1 MANHDSRKRAA
12 GRKPVG
18 KRALSLLMALVMSL
32 SLVQITAFAVETD
45 SKDQIMPGYYE
56 VDANGNIWKGANGS
70 DVTTTNPSRTEGG
83 YTLSKTIAETN
94 VENQFNI
101 TLQVVTQ
108 QTVKT
113 NDAAVQLVIDT
124 SGSMAYC
131 AVCGKKEHSLFDSC
145 KNTTSRMYETRQ
157 AIAGE
162 GGFLDSLVAGN
173 ANGGK
178 LLVSV
183 IRFSGYSTEDAKTVC
198 EWTDIRT
205 ESGLQT
211 VKNAVNQLK
220 ANGGTNLE
228 AGLMLA
234 RNRLKMD
241 AVASAASKYT
251 VLLTDGKPTAR
262 CELDHT
268 ETGSITDYNDGSTP
282 SWNGGSDCSEAERNE
297 AKAMAAQVKELSKLY
312 TICYGVSG
320 EELYG
325 KDPCVNCGKDRDKHY
340 GYWEYCT
347 NEWGDNRTYQATTV
361 TIGDYLR
368 DEIATPK
375 DTSVTPNIQYA
386 FNASDTAAV
395 NAAFANIASSTTEGI
410 NASGTTVTDPM
421 GEFIVLG
428 TLPEGATASNGTLT
442 WSLGQPSEIRETTGQ
457 NGEKVYTYIYTY
469 TYPITLDT
477 SAKGFEEGKY
487 YPTNGPTY
495 LSVPGSDAKYYFN
508 IPGVKG
514 TVPTYGYR
522 VEYYLQG
529 DAALADYEN
538 YTKVEKDTFIGPDT
552 KLHTTVSAPAGYA
565 EKYDRQNYAF
575 EKGETQITIAAGENV
590 MKLYYKHITA
600 PVTVNHYYKRTT
612 IDANGTVT
620 EGVYP
625 ENPQNT
631 VNDTGNVGE
640 HYQAALQPNLGS
652 QAYELDSTKPN
663 NQTITVDR
671 DSSKNVID
679 LYYTATLDQRADATV
694 AVDHVYRLYTWELVN
709 GKYERKLSTSNTVAN
724 VEGPVNSKATATYT
738 ANTALRA
745 DGYQDYTFN
754 AAESDSPSRTLT
766 AGGNKITL
774 RFDKTVDNR
783 VPATVTVNH
792 HYTKTVISVEDG
804 KVKTTTTTGDVQETF
819 ENCYVGESFTAT
831 EKTGYQNETYVSDPG
846 NAGKLTIARLQESG
860 NVIDLAYTLT
870 IAPEKTSVTV
880 NHYYYTET
888 ETTKEVKDP
897 ETGEVTG
904 TEVVCTLELDG
915 SDEGNKIKNLYA
927 GQEYTAEL
935 KGQEGYTLDATEHGK
950 KSDPRTGNAEAN
962 DASVVNLRY
971 YKSATADER
980 KDAAIDVK
988 HVYTT
993 HLETIV
999 NGEVKTVDVQD
1010 GSVINQAYTGRAGDS
1025 FKATPETTYK
1035 EQEYTVV
1042 GEPVLSKVLQPGT
1055 NATIVIHYERNAS
1068 DLVAAAYTVNYEYR
1082 TYTMTVEDGAAK
1094 EVLTT
1099 EPGTSF
1105 QGSGYVGQAV
1115 TLPNGAREGFTPLN
1129 GNPATQQTLQK
1140 EGNTWTF
1147 VYERHVDTLAKVNVT
1162 VNHYYTLTTIAVDGS
1177 NKVTNS
1183 ETLGQPAEQYKDTRF
1198 TANPV
1203 KQGYALDHYTV
1214 TEGIQATQ
1222 AEETGAVSGI
1232 ASTNVVV
1239 NFYYSKTDDMSQP
1252 ATLDV
1257 RHIYRT
1263 YDWKGNL
1270 VGEPTVVDN
1279 EQVQSFATKTVTAAA
1294 DVKDF
1299 TLVKGTLTQGQDS
1312 SRQLDVE
1319 QGTEYA
1325 IVLQAGANNVVFEY
1339 EKHLA
1344 RPDCAVKVIHEY
1356 YYDSTSTTTEGK
1368 FEENPSKPV
1377 ESKFQAELRDKNN
1390 GIPYEFLSATPED
1403 RTITVSA
1410 NTENNVITIKYVRAE
1425 ASYAVVH
1432 EYYTNGS
1439 KDGETQPV
1447 TVAAKAGDEV
1457 TAEDIAKVTSYQGNT
1472 YTYTGANPESLTV
1485 VAGEVA
1491 VITLRYDRTYNPPVG
1506 PSYTYYTVTVNYY
1519 DKDSGEVIH
1528 TAYTTTQREYTA
1540 YDVTAQDKIAI
1551 TGYTYVETTGDALT
1565 GTLNG
1570 NKVIN
1575 VYYTKD
1581 SSIDDGNTPTDPG
1594 TDIGDDD
1601 VPVTPAQ
1608 PPKTGDSMGLWIA
1621 AAMVSGM
1628 GLIWLFLSGKKRK
1641 EEI

>member
-1 MANHDSRKRAA
+1 MANHYFGKRAA

-32 SLVQITAFAVETD
+32 SLVQITAFAVETG

-56 VDANGNIWKGANGS
+56 VDANGNIQKDENGR

-83 YTLSKTIAETN
+83 YTLSKTIAATS
-94 VENQFNI
+94 VENQFKI

-282 SWNGGSDCSEAERNE
+282 GWNGGSDCSEAERNE

-421 GEFIVLG
+421 GKFIVLG

-565 EKYDRQNYAF
+565 EKYDNQNYAF

-600 PVTVNHYYKRTT
+600 PVTVNHYYKLTT

-754 AAESDSPSRTLT
+754 AAGSDSPSRTLT

-935 KGQEGYTLDATEHGK
+935 KGKDGYTFDEDR
-950 KSDPRTGNAEAN
+950 SDPRTGNAEAN
-962 DASVVNLRY
+962 GASVVNLRY
-971 YKSATADER
+971 YMSATADER
-980 KDAAIDVK
+980 EEAAIDVK

-1177 NKVTNS
+1177 SKVTNS

-1203 KQGYALDHYTV
+1203 KQGYALDRYTV

-1312 SRQLDVE
+1312 RPLDVE
-1319 QGTEYA
+1319 QGTGYA

-1344 RPDCAVKVIHEY
+1344 RPDYAVKVIHEY

-1581 SSIDDGNTPTDPG
+1581 SDIDDGNTPTDPG

-1601 VPVTPAQ
+1601 VPVTPAK

-1628 GLIWLFLSGKKRK
+1628 GLIWLSLSGKKRK

>member
-1 MANHDSRKRAA
+1 MANHYFGKRAA

-18 KRALSLLMALVMSL
+18 KRALSLFMALVMSL
-32 SLVQITAFAVETD
+32 SLVQITAFAAETG
-45 SKDQIMPGYYE
+45 SEDQIMPRYYL
-56 VDANGNIWKGANGS
+56 VDAKGNIQTENGL
-70 DVTTTNPSRTEGG
+70 DKTTAASSKTEGG
-83 YTLSKTIAETN
+83 FTLSKTIAATENEN
-94 VENQFNI
+94 VFNI
-101 TLQVVTQ
+101 TLQVETT

-124 SGSMAYC
+124 SGSMKYC
-131 AVCGKKEHSLFDSC
+131 AVCGKEKHGLFDSC
-145 KNTTSRMYETRQ
+145 ENTTSRMDETRK
-157 AIAGE
+157 AIADK
-162 GGFLDSLVAGN
+162 GGFLDQLLAGN
-173 ANGGK
+173 KGSGK
-178 LLVSV
+178 IWVSV
-183 IRFSGYSTEDAKTVC
+183 VEFASEAYTVC
-198 EWTDIRT
+198 DWKDIRT
-205 ESGLQT
+205 DEG
-211 VKNAVNQLK
+211 LK
-220 ANGGTNLE
+220 AVKKAVYDLEAGGGTNLE

-241 AVASAASKYT
+241 AVANAASKYT
-251 VLLTDGKPTAR
+251 VLLTDGKPTYR
-262 CELDHT
+262 VEKDFPN
-268 ETGSITDYNDGSTP
+268 TDKIDSDTTDDGS
-282 SWNGGSDCSEAERNE
+282 GSGCSKSERNE
-297 AKAMAAQVKELSKLY
+297 AKDMAAQVKALSKLY

-320 EELYG
+320 DVLYG
-325 KDPCVNCGKDRDKHY
+325 EDKCVHCGKSQKNHNKEWWTY
-340 GYWEYCT
+340 YCKD
-347 NEWGDNRTYQATTV
+347 GSGRTYQSTAV

-368 DEIATPK
+368 DEIATK
-375 DTSVTPNIQYA
+375 AVTVDGKTTNYA
-386 FNASDTAAV
+386 FNANETAAV
-395 NAAFANIASSTTEGI
+395 NNAFKNIATSTVEGM
-410 NASGTTVTDPM
+410 NGAGTKVIDPM
-421 GEFIVLG
+421 GQYITLG
-428 TLPEGATASNGTLT
+428 TLPEGATATDGTLT
-442 WSLGQPSEIRETTGQ
+442 WSLDPNKATIKKD
-457 NGEKVYTYIYTY
+457 GEKTTYIYTY

-495 LSVPGSDAKYYFN
+495 LSVPKGNGEEKYYFN

-590 MKLYYKHITA
+590 MKLYYKHITK
-600 PVTVNHYYKRTT
+600 PVTVNHYYKLTT

-625 ENPQNT
+625 EKPQNT
-631 VNDTGNVGE
+631 VKATGNVGE
-640 HYQAALQPNLGS
+640 SYEAALQPNLGG
-652 QAYELDSTKPN
+652 QAYEPDGTKSTN
-663 NQTITVDR
+663 RTITVDR

-679 LYYTATLDQRADATV
+679 LYYTATLDQRANATV
-694 AVDHVYRLYTWELVN
+694 AVDHVYRLHTWELVN
-709 GKYERKLSTSNTVAN
+709 GKYKLVDSNPVTVKN

-738 ANTALRA
+738 ADTALRA
-745 DGYQDYTFN
+745 NGYQDYTFN

-766 AGGNKITL
+766 AGENKITL
-774 RFDKTVDNR
+774 YFDKTVDNR

-792 HYTKTVISVEDG
+792 HYTKTVTSVEDG
-804 KVKTTTTTGDVQETF
+804 KVKTTTTTGDEQETF

-904 TEVVCTLELDG
+904 TEVVCTLKLD
-915 SDEGNKIKNLYA
+915 SRDEDNKIENLYA

-935 KGQEGYTLDATEHGK
+935 KGKDGYTFDEDR
-950 KSDPRTGNAEAN
+950 SDPRTGNAEAN

-971 YKSATADER
+971 YRSATADER
-980 KDAAIDVK
+980 TPAAIDVK
-988 HVYTT
+988 HVYVT
-993 HLETIV
+993 HRTTIV

-1010 GSVINQAYTGRAGDS
+1010 GSVINQAYTGKAGDS
-1025 FKATPETTYK
+1025 FKATPETSYK

-1055 NATIVIHYERNAS
+1055 NDTIVIHYERNAS
-1068 DLVAAAYTVNYEYR
+1068 DLVATTYTVNYEYR

-1177 NKVTNS
+1177 SKVTNS

-1203 KQGYALDHYTV
+1203 KQGYALDRYTV

-1312 SRQLDVE
+1312 RPLDVE
-1319 QGTEYA
+1319 QGTGYA

-1344 RPDCAVKVIHEY
+1344 RPDYAVKVIHEY

-1506 PSYTYYTVTVNYY
+1506 PSYTYYTITVNYY

-1551 TGYTYVETTGDALT
+1551 TGYTYVETIGDALT

>member
-1 MANHDSRKRAA
+1 MAKHDTKKGAA
-12 GRKPVG
+12 GREPVG

-32 SLVQITAFAVETD
+32 SLVQITAFAAEPG
-45 SKDQIMPGYYE
+45 SEDQIMPGYYE
-56 VDANGNIWKGANGS
+56 VDANGRIQTEDGVAL
-70 DVTTTNPSRTEGG
+70 TTEEPGRTEGG
-83 YTLSKTIAETN
+83 YTLSKTIEATS

-131 AVCGKKEHSLFDSC
+131 AVCGKEKHSLFDSC
-145 KNTTSRMYETRQ
+145 KNTTSRMYETRR
-157 AIAGE
+157 AITGE

-268 ETGSITDYNDGSTP
+268 ETDSITDYNDGG
-282 SWNGGSDCSEAERNE
+282 WNGGSDCSKAERNE
-297 AKAMAAQVKELSKLY
+297 AKDMATEVKALSKLY

-320 EELYG
+320 DVLYG
-325 KDPCVNCGKDRDKHY
+325 EDKCVHCGESQKNHNKEWWTYYCKDGSGN
-340 GYWEYCT
+340 
-347 NEWGDNRTYQATTV
+347 TYQSMAV

-421 GEFIVLG
+421 GKFIVLG

-514 TVPTYGYR
+514 TVPTVPYT
-522 VEYYLQG
+522 VEYYYQDRTTGQYGKAAETVSGTAKLWSSVTVTEKGRTNYTLNTASSATIGENQLTESGQVFRVYYDLTPVTVVVEHYLSSVTKTDAG
-529 DAALADYEN
+529 DVYSVPKRVGTDSYPSGDGEGQSYMGDSFSNAKYLN
-538 YTKVEKDTFIGPDT
+538 YTKVTSLTADGTTYTSDNDQNVPLSSDVTTIKLYYTTDGEDQRTPWNITVDYYYRSNEWKLNSDGKYELVKGNYAADESKRVTYSGHMDQPSYTAPAKGDGYTLDEITLNGADNNKSYTAAVNAGANTMQVYYEKDQAEPEQATLTIVHKFYNKTISGNVLDDT
-552 KLHTTVSAPAGYA
+552 LTYYEYTNKTVHVGETWTASDKSGNGYA
-565 EKYDRQNYAF
+565 KITAASDMSRVMDKDHNEIVVEYVKDVRVAAEIEVNHTYYTYKQVINQTTGEAEWRLVKTDADLGNVPEGTYYVGQNFTATPVPNGFQLIEERSDTDERTLTDGKNVFNFYYETYIDELENADVTVIHHYETYRNYVNDQGQVIYGELVNTDKEQDATVTGKAGEFFEAELKEKDGFQAYKADTLDLRVTLRG
-575 EKGETQITIAAGENV
+575 EKGEYHI
-590 MKLYYKHITA
+590 YYKKTLNELGELTPVMVQPIYKTYETVIDPATGEEKTVLIHTETADAVKLDDFYPKQIATAIPGTYAKDGFTFVSGESTANASITVSENGGNVITLVYA
-600 PVTVNHYYKRTT
+600 KT
-612 IDANGTVT
+612 IDSRTPAEVILR
-620 EGVYP
+620 
-625 ENPQNT
+625 
-631 VNDTGNVGE
+631 D
-640 HYQAALQPNLGS
+640 HYR
-652 QAYELDSTKPN
+652 
-663 NQTITVDR
+663 TIV
-671 DSSKNVID
+671 KEI
-679 LYYTATLDQRADATV
+679 
-694 AVDHVYRLYTWELVN
+694 VN
-709 GKYERKLSTSNTVAN
+709 GKYTETVT
-724 VEGPVNSKATATYT
+724 EDSLPVNEHKDTGTYYLNSIYATAGKGTQV
-738 ANTALRA
+738 
-745 DGYQDYTFN
+745 DGYELDGGKTQP
-754 AAESDSPSRTLT
+754 AATIQLKESKTYVDFYWLQVV
-766 AGGNKITL
+766 
-774 RFDKTVDNR
+774 DKTRTTKVE
-783 VPATVTVNH
+783 VVH
-792 HYTKTVISVEDG
+792 HYTIRDKNP
-804 KVKTTTTTGDVQETF
+804 DVADVSWMEGEHLDLLGNTF
-819 ENCYVGESFTAT
+819 
-831 EKTGYQNETYVSDPG
+831 
-846 NAGKLTIARLQESG
+846 
-860 NVIDLAYTLT
+860 
-870 IAPEKTSVTV
+870 
-880 NHYYYTET
+880 
-888 ETTKEVKDP
+888 
-897 ETGEVTG
+897 
-904 TEVVCTLELDG
+904 
-915 SDEGNKIKNLYA
+915 
-927 GQEYTAEL
+927 
-935 KGQEGYTLDATEHGK
+935 
-950 KSDPRTGNAEAN
+950 
-962 DASVVNLRY
+962 
-971 YKSATADER
+971 
-980 KDAAIDVK
+980 
-988 HVYTT
+988 
-993 HLETIV
+993 
-999 NGEVKTVDVQD
+999 
-1010 GSVINQAYTGRAGDS
+1010 
-1025 FKATPETTYK
+1025 
-1035 EQEYTVV
+1035 
-1042 GEPVLSKVLQPGT
+1042 
-1055 NATIVIHYERNAS
+1055 
-1068 DLVAAAYTVNYEYR
+1068 
-1082 TYTMTVEDGAAK
+1082 
-1094 EVLTT
+1094 
-1099 EPGTSF
+1099 
-1105 QGSGYVGQAV
+1105 YVGQKFVAAPNFQNGIFEAKHITEV
-1115 TLPNGAREGFTPLN
+1115 TPAGAIDPEKGVIL
-1129 GNPATQQTLQK
+1129 AEK
-1140 EGNTWTF
+1140 E
-1147 VYERHVDTLAKVNVT
+1147 NVI
-1162 VNHYYTLTTIAVDGS
+1162 HIYYVKEI
-1177 NKVTNS
+1177 
-1183 ETLGQPAEQYKDTRF
+1183 DTRP
-1198 TANPV
+1198 AA
-1203 KQGYALDHYTV
+1203 QYTV
-1214 TEGIQATQ
+1214 I
-1222 AEETGAVSGI
+1222 
-1232 ASTNVVV
+1232 
-1239 NFYYSKTDDMSQP
+1239 
-1252 ATLDV
+1252 
-1257 RHIYRT
+1257 
-1263 YDWKGNL
+1263 
-1270 VGEPTVVDN
+1270 
-1279 EQVQSFATKTVTAAA
+1279 
-1294 DVKDF
+1294 
-1299 TLVKGTLTQGQDS
+1299 
-1312 SRQLDVE
+1312 
-1319 QGTEYA
+1319 
-1325 IVLQAGANNVVFEY
+1325 
-1339 EKHLA
+1339 
-1344 RPDCAVKVIHEY
+1344 
-1356 YYDSTSTTTEGK
+1356 
-1368 FEENPSKPV
+1368 
-1377 ESKFQAELRDKNN
+1377 
-1390 GIPYEFLSATPED
+1390 
-1403 RTITVSA
+1403 
-1410 NTENNVITIKYVRAE
+1410 
-1425 ASYAVVH
+1425 H

-1439 KDGETQPV
+1439 KDGASDPIV
-1447 TVAAKAGDEV
+1447 VAAKVGDVVKADEI
-1457 TAEDIAKVTSYQGNT
+1457 TKVTTYGDNT
-1472 YTYTGANPESLTV
+1472 YTYASADPESLTV

>member
-1 MANHDSRKRAA
+1 MANHYFGKRAA

-32 SLVQITAFAVETD
+32 SLVQITAFAVETG
-45 SKDQIMPGYYE
+45 SKDQIMPGYYK
-56 VDANGNIWKGANGS
+56 VDANGNIQKDENGR
-70 DVTTTNPSRTEGG
+70 DVTTTNPSKTEEGG
-83 YTLSKTIAETN
+83 FTLSKTIAATENEN
-94 VENQFNI
+94 VFNI
-101 TLQVVTQ
+101 TLQVETT
-108 QTVKT
+108 QTVT
-113 NDAAVQLVIDT
+113 TSDAAVQLVIDT
-124 SGSMAYC
+124 SGSMEGDRLRNTKNAINGTK
-131 AVCGKKEHSLFDSC
+131 GKK
-145 KNTTSRMYETRQ
+145 
-157 AIAGE
+157 
-162 GGFLDSLVAGN
+162 GFLDNLLDGN
-173 ANGGK
+173 KGSGK
-178 LLVSV
+178 IWVSV
-183 IRFSGYSTEDAKTVC
+183 IRFSGSNQAPVSDAEAVC
-198 EWTDIRT
+198 EWVDIKT
-205 ESGLQT
+205 PAGLEK
-211 VKNAVNQLK
+211 VKQAVENLK
-220 ANGGTNLE
+220 AKGGTNLD

-234 RNRLKMD
+234 RNRLTMEKISS
-241 AVASAASKYT
+241 ASNKFT
-251 VLLTDGKPTAR
+251 VVLTDGQPTFRAKSN
-262 CELDHT
+262 DTKSTSVINGHY
-268 ETGSITDYNDGSTP
+268 GDGSSCT
-282 SWNGGSDCSEAERNE
+282 EADRN
-297 AKAMAAQVKELSKLY
+297 AAVKTANDVKNLSKLY

-325 KDPCVNCGKDRDKHY
+325 KDPCVNCGKNRDQHY
-340 GYWEYCT
+340 YYFYQEYCT
-347 NEWGDNRTYQATTV
+347 DEWGDNRTYRATTV

-368 DEIATPK
+368 DEIATK
-375 DTSVTPNIQYA
+375 DPDGKIQYA
-386 FNASDTAAV
+386 YNAKDDLTG
-395 NAAFANIASSTTEGI
+395 AFAGIATSTVEGM
-410 NASGTTVTDPM
+410 NGAGTKVIDPM
-421 GEFIVLG
+421 GQYITLG
-428 TLPEGATASNGTLT
+428 DLPEGATATDGNTLT
-442 WSLGQPSEIRETTGQ
+442 WSLDPNKATIKTDGGKT
-457 NGEKVYTYIYTY
+457 TYIYTY
-469 TYPITLDT
+469 TYPITLNT
-477 SAKGFEEGKY
+477 SAEGFEEGKY

-538 YTKVEKDTFIGPDT
+538 YTKVERDTFIGPDT
-552 KLHTTVSAPAGYA
+552 KLHTTVFAPAGDA
-565 EKYDRQNYAF
+565 EKYDNQNYAF

-600 PVTVNHYYKRTT
+600 PVTVNHYYKLTT

-631 VNDTGNVGE
+631 VNGTGNVGE
-640 HYQAALQPNLGS
+640 HYQAALQPNLGN

-738 ANTALRA
+738 ADTALRA

-766 AGGNKITL
+766 AGENKITL
-774 RFDKTVDNR
+774 YFDKTVDNR

-792 HYTKTVISVEDG
+792 HYTKTVTSVEDG
-804 KVKTTTTTGDVQETF
+804 KVKTTTTTGDVRETF

-904 TEVVCTLELDG
+904 TEVVCTLKLDG
-915 SDEGNKIKNLYA
+915 SDERNKIENLYA

-935 KGQEGYTLDATEHGK
+935 KGREGYTLDATEHGE
-950 KSDPRTGNAEAN
+950 KSDPRTGNAKAN

-1177 NKVTNS
+1177 SKVTNS

>member
-1 MANHDSRKRAA
+1 MAKHYSGKRVA

-32 SLVQITAFAVETD
+32 SLVQITAFAAETG

-56 VDANGNIWKGANGS
+56 VDANGRIQTKNG
-70 DVTTTNPSRTEGG
+70 VALTTEEPGRTGGG

-131 AVCGKKEHSLFDSC
+131 AVCGKEEHSLFDSC
-145 KNTTSRMYETRQ
+145 KNTTSRMDETRR
-157 AIAGE
+157 AITGE

-234 RNRLKMD
+234 RNRLQMD

-262 CELDHT
+262 CAGNHT
-268 ETGSITDYNDGSTP
+268 ETDSITDYNDGG
-282 SWNGGSDCSEAERNE
+282 WNGGSDCSKAERNE
-297 AKAMAAQVKELSKLY
+297 AKDMATEVKALSKLY

-320 EELYG
+320 DVLYG
-325 KDPCVNCGKDRDKHY
+325 EDKCVHCGESQKNHNKEWWTYYCKDGSGN
-340 GYWEYCT
+340 
-347 NEWGDNRTYQATTV
+347 TYQSMAV

-368 DEIATPK
+368 DEIATPT

-428 TLPEGATASNGTLT
+428 TLPEGATASNDTLT

-457 NGEKVYTYIYTY
+457 NDEKVYTYIYTY

-529 DAALADYEN
+529 DAALADYKN
-538 YTKVEKDTFIGPDT
+538 YTKVDTFIGPDT
-552 KLHTTVSAPAGYA
+552 KLHTTVSAPDGYA
-565 EKYDRQNYAF
+565 EKYDNQNYAF

-652 QAYELDSTKPN
+652 QAYEPDGTKPN

-738 ANTALRA
+738 ADTALRA

-904 TEVVCTLELDG
+904 TEVVCTLKLDS
-915 SDEGNKIKNLYA
+915 SDEGNKIENLYV

-935 KGQEGYTLDATEHGK
+935 KGREGYTLDATEHGE
-950 KSDPRTGNAEAN
+950 KSDPRTGNAKAN

-971 YKSATADER
+971 YKSATADKRE
-980 KDAAIDVK
+980 KATIDVQ
-988 HVYTT
+988 HVYVT
-993 HLETIV
+993 HLTTIV

-1010 GSVINQAYTGRAGDS
+1010 GIVTNQAYTGKAGDS

-1042 GEPVLSKVLQPGT
+1042 GNPVLSRVLQPGT
-1055 NATIVIHYERNAS
+1055 NDTIVIHYERNAS
-1068 DLVAAAYTVNYEYR
+1068 DLVATTYTVNYEYR
-1082 TYTMTVEDGAAK
+1082 TYTMTVENGVAR
-1094 EVLTT
+1094 EVMTT
-1099 EPGTSF
+1099 ESGTPF
-1105 QGSGYVGQAV
+1105 NGNGYVNQVV
-1115 TLPNGAREGFTPLN
+1115 TLPDGAREGFTPLN

-1147 VYERHVDTLAKVNVT
+1147 VYERHVDTLEKVNVT

-1177 NKVTNS
+1177 SKVTNS

-1203 KQGYALDHYTV
+1203 KQGYALDRYTV

-1312 SRQLDVE
+1312 RPLDVE
-1319 QGTEYA
+1319 QGTGYA

-1344 RPDCAVKVIHEY
+1344 RPDYAVKVIHEY

-1519 DKDSGEVIH
+1519 DKASGESIH
-1528 TAYTTTQREYTA
+1528 TPYTTTQREYTA

-1601 VPVTPAQ
+1601 VPVTPAK

>member
-1 MANHDSRKRAA
+1 MANHYSGKRVA

-32 SLVQITAFAVETD
+32 SLVQITAFAAETG
-45 SKDQIMPGYYE
+45 SEDQIMPGYYE
-56 VDANGNIWKGANGS
+56 VDANGNIRK

-83 YTLSKTIAETN
+83 YTLSKTIAATS

-124 SGSMAYC
+124 SGSMKYC
-131 AVCGKKEHSLFDSC
+131 AVCGVDMEKYYHERDCTNKKDE
-145 KNTTSRMYETRQ
+145 KTRLEATQ
-157 AIAGE
+157 EAIAGK

-178 LLVSV
+178 LFVSV
-183 IRFSGYSTEDAKTVC
+183 AQFSYGAEKVC
-198 EWTDIRT
+198 DWVDIT
-205 ESGLQT
+205 AADGLQQ
-211 VKNAVNQLK
+211 VKDAVNGLE
-220 ANGGTNLE
+220 ADGGTNLE
-228 AGLMLA
+228 AAMMLA
-234 RNRLKMD
+234 RNRLQMD

-251 VLLTDGKPTAR
+251 VLLTDGEPTYR
-262 CELDHT
+262 CTT
-268 ETGSITDYNDGSTP
+268 ESVSVEKIDQGLTDDGS
-282 SWNGGSDCSEAERNE
+282 GSRCSEKERNE
-297 AKAMAAQVKELSKLY
+297 AKDMATQVKELSKLY

-320 EELYG
+320 DVLYG
-325 KDPCVNCGKDRDKHY
+325 ADKCVHCGKTQKEHNEKWFFGSVYYCRDNS
-340 GYWEYCT
+340 G
-347 NEWGDNRTYQATTV
+347 NTYKSTAV

-477 SAKGFEEGKY
+477 SAEGFEEGKY

-538 YTKVEKDTFIGPDT
+538 YTKVERDTIIGPDT

-600 PVTVNHYYKRTT
+600 PVTVNHYYKLTT

-640 HYQAALQPNLGS
+640 HYQAALQPNLGN
-652 QAYELDSTKPN
+652 QAYELDNTKPN

-671 DSSKNVID
+671 DSGKNVID

-694 AVDHVYRLYTWELVN
+694 TVDHVYRLHTWELVN
-709 GKYERKLSTSNTVAN
+709 GEYELVDSDPVTVEN

-738 ANTALRA
+738 ANTDLRA

-754 AAESDSPSRTLT
+754 KAENEPSLTLKEG
-766 AGGNKITL
+766 ANKITL
-774 RFDKTVDNR
+774 YFDKTVDDR

-792 HYTKTVISVEDG
+792 HYTKTVTSVEDG

-846 NAGKLTIARLQESG
+846 NAGKLTIAHLQESG

-904 TEVVCTLELDG
+904 TEVVCTLKLDS
-915 SDEGNKIKNLYA
+915 SDEGNKIENLYV

-935 KGQEGYTLDATEHGK
+935 KGREGYTLDATEHGK
-950 KSDPRTGNAEAN
+950 ESDPRTGNAETN
-962 DASVVNLRY
+962 GASVVNLRY
-971 YKSATADER
+971 YKSATADKRE
-980 KDAAIDVK
+980 KATIDVQ
-988 HVYTT
+988 HVYVT
-993 HLETIV
+993 HLTTIV

-1010 GSVINQAYTGRAGDS
+1010 GIVTNQAYTGKAGDS

-1042 GEPVLSKVLQPGT
+1042 GNPVLSRVLQPGT
-1055 NATIVIHYERNAS
+1055 NDTIVIHYERNAS
-1068 DLVAAAYTVNYEYR
+1068 DLVATTYTVNYEYR
-1082 TYTMTVEDGAAK
+1082 TYTMTVENGVAR
-1094 EVLTT
+1094 EVMTT
-1099 EPGTSF
+1099 ESGTPF
-1105 QGSGYVGQAV
+1105 NGNGYVNQVV
-1115 TLPNGAREGFTPLN
+1115 TLPDGARNGFTALSS
-1129 GNPATQQTLQK
+1129 NPATRQTLQK

-1147 VYERHVDTLAKVNVT
+1147 VYERHVDTLEKVNVT
-1162 VNHYYTLTTIAVDGS
+1162 VNHHYTLTTIAVDGS
-1177 NKVTNS
+1177 SKVTNS

-1198 TANPV
+1198 TAKPEMD
-1203 KQGYALDHYTV
+1203 GYTLNSYTV

-1270 VGEPTVVDN
+1270 VGEPLIVN
-1279 EQVQSFATKTVTAAA
+1279 NGQVKSFATKTVAATADA
-1294 DVKDF
+1294 KDF
-1299 TLVKGTLTQGQDS
+1299 TLAKGTLTQGQDS
-1312 SRQLDVE
+1312 IQLAVN
-1319 QGTEYA
+1319 QGPAYA
-1325 IVLQAGANNVVFEY
+1325 IVLKAGANQVVFEY

-1344 RPDCAVKVIHEY
+1344 RPDYEVKVIHEY
-1356 YYDSTSTTTEGK
+1356 YYDSISSETEGRS
-1368 FEENPSKPV
+1368 EENLSKPV
-1377 ESKFQAELRDKNN
+1377 ESKFQAELRTTNN
-1390 GIPYEFLSATPED
+1390 GIPYEFVSATPEG

-1410 NTENNVITIKYVRAE
+1410 NTEDNVITIKYVRAE

-1439 KDGETQPV
+1439 KDGASDPIV
-1447 TVAAKAGDEV
+1447 VAAKVGDV
-1457 TAEDIAKVTSYQGNT
+1457 VKAEEIAKVMTYGDNT
-1472 YTYTGANPESLTV
+1472 YTYTSADPETLTV
-1485 VAGEVA
+1485 AAEGS

-1506 PSYTYYTVTVNYY
+1506 PSYDYYTVTVNYY

-1601 VPVTPAQ
+1601 VPVTPAK

-1628 GLIWLFLSGKKRK
+1628 GLIWLSLSGKKRK

>member
-1 MANHDSRKRAA
+1 MANHYSGKRAA

-32 SLVQITAFAVETD
+32 SLVQITAFAVETG
-45 SKDQIMPGYYE
+45 SEDQIMPGYYE
-56 VDANGNIWKGANGS
+56 VDANGNIQKDENGR

-83 YTLSKTIAETN
+83 YTLSKTIAATS
-94 VENQFNI
+94 VENQFKI

-131 AVCGKKEHSLFDSC
+131 AVCGKEKCRHGAG
-145 KNTTSRMYETRQ
+145 SRLQATKA
-157 AIAGE
+157 AIAGKD
-162 GGFLDSLVAGN
+162 GFLDQLLAGN
-173 ANGGK
+173 ESGGK
-178 LLVSV
+178 IWVSV
-183 IRFSGYSTEDAKTVC
+183 VEFASEAYTVC
-198 EWTDIRT
+198 DWTDIRT
-205 ESGLQT
+205 DDGLQD
-211 VKNAVNQLK
+211 VKKAVNDLE
-220 ANGGTNLE
+220 AGGGTNLE

-234 RNRLKMD
+234 RNRLKMG
-241 AVASAASKYT
+241 AVANAASKYT
-251 VLLTDGKPTAR
+251 VLLTDGKPTYR
-262 CELDHT
+262 VTKDFT
-268 ETGSITDYNDGSTP
+268 NTDKIDSDTTDDGSGT
-282 SWNGGSDCSEAERNE
+282 SCSKSERNE
-297 AKAMAAQVKELSKLY
+297 ATATATQVKAISKLY
-312 TICYGVSG
+312 TICYGAQKDKIQYDVCKHCQKGLEEHNEKYEGSFLFGDYVYYCNGTSG
-320 EELYG
+320 
-325 KDPCVNCGKDRDKHY
+325 
-340 GYWEYCT
+340 T
-347 NEWGDNRTYQATTV
+347 TYQKETKPVEIEVGTFLE
-361 TIGDYLR
+361 T
-368 DEIATPK
+368 EIATPK

-529 DAALADYEN
+529 NAALADYEN

-565 EKYDRQNYAF
+565 EKYDNQNYAF

-600 PVTVNHYYKRTT
+600 PVTVNHYYKLTT

-694 AVDHVYRLYTWELVN
+694 AVDHVYRLHTWELVN
-709 GKYERKLSTSNTVAN
+709 GKYKLVDSNPVTVEN

-738 ANTALRA
+738 ADTALRA
-745 DGYQDYTFN
+745 NGYQDYTFN

-766 AGGNKITL
+766 EGENKITL

-792 HYTKTVISVEDG
+792 RYTKTVISVEDG

-846 NAGKLTIARLQESG
+846 NAGKLTIARLQENG
-860 NVIDLAYTLT
+860 NVIALAYTLT

-904 TEVVCTLELDG
+904 TKVVCTVEQDG
-915 SDEGNKIKNLYA
+915 SDEGNKIENLYA

-935 KGQEGYTLDATEHGK
+935 KGREGYTLDGTEHGE

-980 KDAAIDVK
+980 KDASIDVK

-1177 NKVTNS
+1177 SKVTNS

-1472 YTYTGANPESLTV
+1472 YTYPGANPESLTV
-1485 VAGEVA
+1485 VAGVVA

>member
-32 SLVQITAFAVETD
+32 SLVQITAFAAETG
-45 SKDQIMPGYYE
+45 SEDQIMPGYYE
-56 VDANGNIWKGANGS
+56 VDANGNIQKDENGR

-83 YTLSKTIAETN
+83 YTLSKTIAATS

-131 AVCGKKEHSLFDSC
+131 AVCGKEKCRHGAG
-145 KNTTSRMYETRQ
+145 SRLQATKA
-157 AIAGE
+157 AIAGKD
-162 GGFLDSLVAGN
+162 GFLDSLVAGN
-173 ANGGK
+173 SNGGK

-183 IRFSGYSTEDAKTVC
+183 IRFSGYGTEDAKTVC

-211 VKNAVNQLK
+211 VKKAVNQLK
-220 ANGGTNLE
+220 ADGGTNLE

-268 ETGSITDYNDGSTP
+268 ETDSITDYNDGG
-282 SWNGGSDCSEAERNE
+282 WNGGSDCSKAERNE
-297 AKAMAAQVKELSKLY
+297 AKDMATEVKALSKLY

-320 EELYG
+320 DVLYG
-325 KDPCVNCGKDRDKHY
+325 EDKCVHCGESQKNHNKEWWTYYCKDGSGN
-340 GYWEYCT
+340 
-347 NEWGDNRTYQATTV
+347 TYQSMAV

-368 DEIATPK
+368 DEIATPT

-428 TLPEGATASNGTLT
+428 TLPEGATASDGTLT

-538 YTKVEKDTFIGPDT
+538 YTKVEGDTFIGPDT

-600 PVTVNHYYKRTT
+600 PVTVNHYYKLTT

-640 HYQAALQPNLGS
+640 RYQAALQPNLGS
-652 QAYELDSTKPN
+652 QAYELDGTKPN
-663 NQTITVDR
+663 NRTITVDR
-671 DSSKNVID
+671 DSKNVID

-694 AVDHVYRLYTWELVN
+694 AVDHVYRLHTWELVN
-709 GKYERKLSTSNTVAN
+709 GKYKLVDSNPVTVEN

-738 ANTALRA
+738 ADTALRA
-745 DGYQDYTFN
+745 NGYQDYTFN
-754 AAESDSPSRTLT
+754 EAESDSPSRTLT
-766 AGGNKITL
+766 AGENKITL
-774 RFDKTVDNR
+774 YFDKTVDNR

-792 HYTKTVISVEDG
+792 HYTKTVTSVEDG

-904 TEVVCTLELDG
+904 TEVVCTLKLDS

-935 KGQEGYTLDATEHGK
+935 KGQEGYTPEHGK

-999 NGEVKTVDVQD
+999 NGEVKTVDVTAE
-1010 GSVINQAYTGRAGDS
+1010 VPEEPHTGKAGDV
-1025 FKATPETTYK
+1025 FTAETKTTYDG
-1035 EQEYTVV
+1035 QEYTVA
-1042 GEPVLSKVLQPGT
+1042 GNPVLSKVLQPGT

-1177 NKVTNS
+1177 SKVTNS

>member
-1 MANHDSRKRAA
+1 MANHYSGKRAA

-32 SLVQITAFAVETD
+32 SLVQITAFAVETG
-45 SKDQIMPGYYE
+45 SKDQIMPGYYL
-56 VDANGNIWKGANGS
+56 VDADGRIQTENGEAL
-70 DVTTTNPSRTEGG
+70 TTEEPGRTEGG
-83 YTLSKTIAETN
+83 YTLSKTIAATS

-514 TVPTYGYR
+514 TVPTVPYT
-522 VEYYLQG
+522 VEYYCQDRTTGKYGEAAETVSGTAKLWSNVDVTEKGRDYYTLNPNVPGSAPIGANRLTEESGQVFRVYYDLTPVTVVVEHYLSTVTKTDDGEVTSAPELKSTDTYPSNGEGQYYMG
-529 DAALADYEN
+529 DSFSNTKYLT
-538 YTKVEKDTFIGPDT
+538 YTKVNSLTAADGATYTSDNDQNVPLSSDV
-552 KLHTTVSAPAGYA
+552 TT
-565 EKYDRQNYAF
+565 
-575 EKGETQITIAAGENV
+575 I
-590 MKLYYKHITA
+590 KLYYTTDGKDQRTPWNITVDYFYRSNVWKLNSDGKYELVKGSYAADKSKQVTYSGHMDQPSYTA
-600 PVTVNHYYKRTT
+600 PAKGNGYTLDKITLNGADNNKSYTAAVK
-612 IDANGTVT
+612 ANGNTM
-620 EGVYP
+620 EVYYEKDQAEP
-625 ENPQNT
+625 EQT
-631 VNDTGNVGE
+631 TLTII
-640 HYQAALQPNLGS
+640 HKFY
-652 QAYELDSTKPN
+652 
-663 NQTITVDR
+663 NQTISGNVLDDTLTYYEYTNETVHVGETWTASDKSGNGYAKITAASDMSR
-671 DSSKNVID
+671 VMDKDHNEIVVEYVKDVRVAAKIEVNHTYYTYKEVIDQSTGKAEWRLVKTDASLGNVPEGTYYVGQKFTATPVPNGFTLIEERSDTDERTLTDDGKNVFNFYYETYID
-679 LYYTATLDQRADATV
+679 ELENADVTVIHHYETYRNYVNDQGQVIYGKFVSDDVERDATV
-694 AVDHVYRLYTWELVN
+694 YGKAGEFFEAEPKEKDGFQVYKADTLDLRVTLRGADGEYHIYYKKTLNELGELTPVMVQPIYKTYETVIDPATGEEKTVLIHTETADAVKLGDFYPKQIATAIPGTYAKDGFAFVSGDSTPNASITVSENGNNVITLVYAKTIDSRTPAEVILRDHYRTIVKEIVN
-709 GKYERKLSTSNTVAN
+709 GKYTETVT
-724 VEGPVNSKATATYT
+724 EDSLPVNEHKDTGTYYLNSIYATAGKGTQVS
-738 ANTALRA
+738 
-745 DGYQDYTFN
+745 GY
-754 AAESDSPSRTLT
+754 
-766 AGGNKITL
+766 
-774 RFDKTVDNR
+774 
-783 VPATVTVNH
+783 
-792 HYTKTVISVEDG
+792 
-804 KVKTTTTTGDVQETF
+804 
-819 ENCYVGESFTAT
+819 
-831 EKTGYQNETYVSDPG
+831 
-846 NAGKLTIARLQESG
+846 
-860 NVIDLAYTLT
+860 
-870 IAPEKTSVTV
+870 
-880 NHYYYTET
+880 
-888 ETTKEVKDP
+888 
-897 ETGEVTG
+897 
-904 TEVVCTLELDG
+904 ELDG
-915 SDEGNKIKNLYA
+915 S
-927 GQEYTAEL
+927 
-935 KGQEGYTLDATEHGK
+935 
-950 KSDPRTGNAEAN
+950 
-962 DASVVNLRY
+962 
-971 YKSATADER
+971 
-980 KDAAIDVK
+980 
-988 HVYTT
+988 
-993 HLETIV
+993 
-999 NGEVKTVDVQD
+999 KT
-1010 GSVINQAYTGRAGDS
+1010 
-1025 FKATPETTYK
+1025 
-1035 EQEYTVV
+1035 
-1042 GEPVLSKVLQPGT
+1042 QPA
-1055 NATIVIHYERNAS
+1055 ATIQLKEAKTYVDFYWLQVVDKTKTTKVEVVHHYTIRDKNPDVADVSWIEGEQL
-1068 DLVAAAYTVNYEYR
+1068 DLLGNT
-1082 TYTMTVEDGAAK
+1082 
-1094 EVLTT
+1094 
-1099 EPGTSF
+1099 F
-1105 QGSGYVGQAV
+1105 YVGQKFVAAPNFQNGIFEAKHITEV
-1115 TLPNGAREGFTPLN
+1115 TPAGAIDPEKGVIL
-1129 GNPATQQTLQK
+1129 AEK
-1140 EGNTWTF
+1140 E
-1147 VYERHVDTLAKVNVT
+1147 NVI
-1162 VNHYYTLTTIAVDGS
+1162 HIYYVKEI
-1177 NKVTNS
+1177 
-1183 ETLGQPAEQYKDTRF
+1183 DTRP
-1198 TANPV
+1198 AA
-1203 KQGYALDHYTV
+1203 QYTV
-1214 TEGIQATQ
+1214 I
-1222 AEETGAVSGI
+1222 
-1232 ASTNVVV
+1232 
-1239 NFYYSKTDDMSQP
+1239 
-1252 ATLDV
+1252 
-1257 RHIYRT
+1257 
-1263 YDWKGNL
+1263 
-1270 VGEPTVVDN
+1270 
-1279 EQVQSFATKTVTAAA
+1279 
-1294 DVKDF
+1294 
-1299 TLVKGTLTQGQDS
+1299 
-1312 SRQLDVE
+1312 
-1319 QGTEYA
+1319 
-1325 IVLQAGANNVVFEY
+1325 
-1339 EKHLA
+1339 
-1344 RPDCAVKVIHEY
+1344 
-1356 YYDSTSTTTEGK
+1356 
-1368 FEENPSKPV
+1368 
-1377 ESKFQAELRDKNN
+1377 
-1390 GIPYEFLSATPED
+1390 
-1403 RTITVSA
+1403 
-1410 NTENNVITIKYVRAE
+1410 
-1425 ASYAVVH
+1425 H

-1439 KDGETQPV
+1439 KDGASDPIV
-1447 TVAAKAGDEV
+1447 VS
-1457 TAEDIAKVTSYQGNT
+1457 AKVGDVVKAEEITKVMTYGDNT
-1472 YTYTGANPESLTV
+1472 YTYTSADPETLTV
-1485 VAGEVA
+1485 AAEGS

>member
-1 MANHDSRKRAA
+1 MANHYFGKRAA

-18 KRALSLLMALVMSL
+18 KRALSLFMALVMSL
-32 SLVQITAFAVETD
+32 SLVQITAFAVEPG
-45 SKDQIMPGYYE
+45 SKDQIMPGYYL
-56 VDANGNIWKGANGS
+56 VDADGRIQTKNGVAL
-70 DVTTTNPSRTEGG
+70 TTEEPGRTEGG

-124 SGSMAYC
+124 SGSMKYC
-131 AVCGKKEHSLFDSC
+131 AVCGKEKCRCGAGNRLQAT
-145 KNTTSRMYETRQ
+145 KA
-157 AIAGE
+157 AIAGKD
-162 GGFLDSLVAGN
+162 GFLDSLVAGN

-178 LLVSV
+178 LFVSV
-183 IRFSGYSTEDAKTVC
+183 AQFSYGAEKVC
-198 EWTDIRT
+198 DWVDIT
-205 ESGLQT
+205 AADGLQQ
-211 VKNAVNQLK
+211 VKKAVNGLK
-220 ANGGTNLE
+220 ADGGTNLE
-228 AGLMLA
+228 AAMMLA
-234 RNRLKMD
+234 RNRLQMD

-251 VLLTDGKPTAR
+251 VLLTDGKPTYR
-262 CELDHT
+262 VTKEFT
-268 ETGSITDYNDGSTP
+268 TTDKIDSDTTDDGS
-282 SWNGGSDCSEAERNE
+282 GSGCSKSERNE
-297 AKAMAAQVKELSKLY
+297 AKDMATQVKALSKLY
-312 TICYGVSG
+312 TICYGAQKDKIRYDVCKHCQKGIEEHNEKYEGGFLFGDYVYYCNGTSG
-320 EELYG
+320 
-325 KDPCVNCGKDRDKHY
+325 
-340 GYWEYCT
+340 T
-347 NEWGDNRTYQATTV
+347 TYQKETKPVEIEVGTFLE
-361 TIGDYLR
+361 T
-368 DEIATPK
+368 EIATPK

-477 SAKGFEEGKY
+477 SAEGFEEGKY

-529 DAALADYEN
+529 NAALADYEN
-538 YTKVEKDTFIGPDT
+538 YTKVEGDTFNGPDT
-552 KLHTTVSAPAGYA
+552 KLHTTVSAPDGYA
-565 EKYDRQNYAF
+565 EKYDNQNYAF

-590 MKLYYKHITA
+590 MKLYYKHITK
-600 PVTVNHYYKRTT
+600 PVTVNHYYKLTT

-631 VNDTGNVGE
+631 VNDTGNVGDRYE
-640 HYQAALQPNLGS
+640 AALQPNLGS
-652 QAYELDSTKPN
+652 QAYKLDSTKLN
-663 NQTITVDR
+663 NRTITVDR

-679 LYYTATLDQRADATV
+679 LYYTATRDQRADATV
-694 AVDHVYRLYTWELVN
+694 AVDHVYRLHTWELVN
-709 GKYERKLSTSNTVAN
+709 GKYKLVDSNPVTVKN

-738 ANTALRA
+738 ANTDLRA

-754 AAESDSPSRTLT
+754 EAESDSPSRTLT

-904 TEVVCTLELDG
+904 TKVVCTVEQDG
-915 SDEGNKIKNLYA
+915 SDEGNKIENLYA

-935 KGQEGYTLDATEHGK
+935 KGREGYTLDATEHGK

-1177 NKVTNS
+1177 SKVTNS

-1344 RPDCAVKVIHEY
+1344 RPDYAVKVIHEY

-1551 TGYTYVETTGDALT
+1551 EGYTYVETSGDALT

-1575 VYYTKD
+1575 VYYSKTTD
-1581 SSIDDGNTPTDPG
+1581 IDDGDTPANPG

-1601 VPVTPAQ
+1601 VPTTPAQ

>member
-1 MANHDSRKRAA
+1 MAKHYSGKRVA

-18 KRALSLLMALVMSL
+18 KRARSLFMALVMSL
-32 SLVQITAFAVETD
+32 SLVQITAFAAETG
-45 SKDQIMPGYYE
+45 SEDQIMPRYYL
-56 VDANGNIWKGANGS
+56 VDAKGNIQTENGL

-83 YTLSKTIAETN
+83 YTLSKTIAATN

-131 AVCGKKEHSLFDSC
+131 AVCGKEEHSLFDSC
-145 KNTTSRMYETRQ
+145 KNTTSRMYETRR

-282 SWNGGSDCSEAERNE
+282 GWNGGSDCSEAERNE

-312 TICYGVSG
+312 TICYGVSDDG
-320 EELYG
+320 LYA
-325 KDPCVNCGKDRDKHY
+325 KNVCVNCGKTKDQHIQK
-340 GYWEYCT
+340 WEGGLFGEYVYYCT
-347 NEWGDNRTYQATTV
+347 NASDSKTYNNIV

-368 DEIATPK
+368 DEIATK
-375 DTSVTPNIQYA
+375 DPDGKVKYA
-386 FNASDTAAV
+386 YNAKEDLTD
-395 NAAFANIASSTTEGI
+395 AFKGIASSTTEGI

-421 GEFIVLG
+421 GEFVLLG
-428 TLPEGATASNGTLT
+428 DTLPEGASKNGNTLT
-442 WSLGQPSEIRETTGQ
+442 WTLGEPTSKT
-457 NGEKVYTYIYTY
+457 EKTEDGKTVYTYTYTL

-477 SAKGFEEGKY
+477 SAKGFEEGRY

-529 DAALADYEN
+529 NAALADYEN
-538 YTKVEKDTFIGPDT
+538 YTKVERDTFIGPDT
-552 KLHTTVSAPAGYA
+552 KLHTTVFAPAGDA
-565 EKYDRQNYAF
+565 EKYDNQNYAF

-600 PVTVNHYYKRTT
+600 DVTVNHYYKLTT

-631 VNDTGNVGE
+631 VNGTGNVGE
-640 HYQAALQPNLGS
+640 HYQAALQPNLGN

-709 GKYERKLSTSNTVAN
+709 GKYERKLSTSDTVAN

-738 ANTALRA
+738 ADTALRA
-745 DGYQDYTFN
+745 NGYQDYTFN

-766 AGGNKITL
+766 AGENKITL
-774 RFDKTVDNR
+774 YFDKTVDNR

-792 HYTKTVISVEDG
+792 HYTKTVTSVEDG
-804 KVKTTTTTGDVQETF
+804 KVKTTTTTGDVRETF

-904 TEVVCTLELDG
+904 TEVVCTLKLD
-915 SDEGNKIKNLYA
+915 SRDEDNKIENLYA

-935 KGQEGYTLDATEHGK
+935 KGKDGYTFDEDR
-950 KSDPRTGNAEAN
+950 SDPRTGNAEAN
-962 DASVVNLRY
+962 GASVVNLRY
-971 YKSATADER
+971 YMSATADER
-980 KDAAIDVK
+980 EEASIDVK

-1177 NKVTNS
+1177 SKVTNS

-1279 EQVQSFATKTVTAAA
+1279 EQVQSFATKTVPAAA

-1312 SRQLDVE
+1312 RPLDVE
-1319 QGTEYA
+1319 QGTGYA

-1344 RPDCAVKVIHEY
+1344 RPDYAVKVIHEY

-1506 PSYTYYTVTVNYY
+1506 PSYTYYTITVNYL
-1519 DKDSGEVIH
+1519 DKDSGAVIH
-1528 TAYTTTQREYTA
+1528 EKYSTTQREYTA

-1551 TGYTYVETTGDALT
+1551 EGYTYVETTGDALT